1 MSSVLFYSSFNSR
14 LANVMERKSYGQFCG
29 LARSLDRVGDRWA
42 LLIVRE
48 LLLDDRTF
56 RDLEAALGGIS
67 PSLLTQRLKELT
79 ADGIVRR
86 NEAPQRSKSVEYSL
100 TDAGRSLE
108 RVIVELI
115 RWGSR
120 WMLDGPGVDQVD
132 PRWAPLALRALLD
145 GQRSG
150 RGRVHL
156 DVEGVAVTVTGSAR
170 GRRVAR
176 GHEGRPDATVAASLP
191 VVLAIAG
198 DAMTL
203 ASSGASVSGEAV
215 VASELLSASGLS

>member
-1 MSSVLFYSSFNSR
+1 MSGVT
-14 LANVMERKSYGQFCG
+14 ARKSYGQFCG

-56 RDLEAALGGIS
+56 RELEAALGGIS
-67 PSLLTQRLKELT
+67 PSLLTQRLAQLT
-79 ADGIVRR
+79 SDGLVMR
-86 NEAPQRSKSVEYSL
+86 NEAPQRSKNVQYHL

-120 WMLDGPGVDQVD
+120 WMMDGPGEDQVD

-145 GQRSG
+145 GQPSR

-156 DVEGVAVTVTGSAR
+156 DVDGVAVTVAGSPR
-170 GRRVAR
+170 GRRVTP
-176 GHEGRPDATVAASLP
+176 GHEGRPRAVVVASLP
-191 VVLAIAG
+191 VVLAIAA

-203 ASSGASVSGEAV
+203 TTSGAGISGDAA
-215 VASELLSASGLS
+215 VASELLSANDRQS

>member
-1 MSSVLFYSSFNSR
+1 MTGG
-14 LANVMERKSYGQFCG
+14 KSYGQFCG

-56 RDLEAALGGIS
+56 RELEAALGGIS
-67 PSLLTQRLKELT
+67 PSLLTRRLTQLT
-79 ADGIVRR
+79 ADGLVVR
-86 NEAPQRSKSVEYSL
+86 NEAPQRSKRVEYRL
-100 TDAGRSLE
+100 TESGRSLE

-120 WMLDGPGVDQVD
+120 WMLDGPDGDQID

-145 GQRSG
+145 GQPSR

-156 DVEGVAVTVTGSAR
+156 DVDGVEVTVAGSAR
-170 GRRVAR
+170 GRRVTP
-176 GHEGRPDATVAASLP
+176 GHQGRPEATVVAPLP
-191 VVLAIAG
+191 VVLAIAA

-203 ASSGASVSGEAV
+203 ARSGAGLSGDAV
-215 VASELLSASGLS
+215 VAKELLSASGARPS